1 MILKFHDPTKES
13 DVARDDLLEVVLESA
28 DDGLVVFDELGGCR
42 GMNTSARNLFELQEG
57 TDVRDVQSLV
67 QVVPRQFRALLERLL
82 VGGQDESGTVAGE
95 PRVRLSKRCSA
106 SGWVVL
112 SIRESGGAQTLRETN
127 LLARIG
133 RLRSSESRPTDFPS
147 QILQLLFEELPLD
160 VAVFAVLDR
169 DVLRPVAWQGLLL
182 DPIGAPISLSNPV
195 IQRAVST
202 KEVIPVKGTELSLSF
217 DSDDYFIVPLTR
229 AGVVQGILQMSF
241 VASVEESW
249 GKVDLG
255 FLKALGEYIAHAL
268 QNVMTFQRLA
278 DEENRLRL
286 LVQSLPEGVLVFDG
300 RGEVLIS
307 NPAACEILEMNL
319 MSLNTDP
326 RPYQLR
332 DASMKVLARAEWPFF
347 RAARLGQMIQ
357 DESIVMDFDGRFK
370 YVEVSVVLLPG
381 VDGRTT
387 HFLAALRD
395 VTQRTEDDRRKDEFL
410 SVASHELRS
419 PLTPLRGLIQ
429 MALQQVERGEKV
441 DVQVLSR
448 ANEQTHRLSRLID
461 DLLDVSRIDSGHL
474 IVTPEGVDLLALTT
488 SLVTRLWPEVQ
499 VVCERPVMA
508 WVDPQRIEQV
518 LVNLVENAR
527 KHSGHRSPIEI
538 RISETGNT
546 VVLCVWDDGNGIAPE
561 HLPHIFDRFYRLA
574 GPASGTGLGLNISRQ
589 IIDQHGGQMRM
600 ESEQG
605 RGTAVF
611 IELPQRSH

>member
-1 MILKFHDPTKES
+1 VILMFHDPNKDTL
-13 DVARDDLLEVVLESA
+13 VAQDDLLEVVLESA
-28 DDGLVVFDELGGCR
+28 DEGLLVFDRVGGSR
-42 GMNTSARNLFELQEG
+42 GMNSSARSLLEVQEG
-57 TDVRDVQSLV
+57 AVIDDVESLIQS
-67 QVVPRQFRALLERLL
+67 VPRRFKAHLERLL
-82 VGGQDESGTVAGE
+82 VDGQEQSGIVVGE
-95 PRVRLSKRCSA
+95 PGIRMRTRRTA
-106 SGWVVL
+106 AGWTVL
-112 SIRESGGAQTLRETN
+112 SIRQVGGRQALRETN

-133 RLRSSESRPTDFPS
+133 RLRSSESRPKDFPS

-182 DPIGAPISLSNPV
+182 DPIGSPISLSNPV

-202 KEVIPVKGTELSLSF
+202 KEVIPAKGTELSLSF
-217 DSDDYFIVPLTR
+217 DSDDYFVVPLTR

-249 GKVDLG
+249 GSVELS

-268 QNVMTFQRLA
+268 QNVLTFQRLV
-278 DEENRLRL
+278 DEENRLRS
-286 LVQSLPEGVLVFDG
+286 LVQSLPEGVLVFNG
-300 RGEVLIS
+300 RGEVLVS
-307 NPAACEILEMNL
+307 NPAVRELLEMDL

-332 DASMKVLARAEWPFF
+332 DASMKLLARAEWPFF
-347 RAARLGQMIQ
+347 RAARLGHMIK
-357 DESIVMDFDGRFK
+357 DESIIMDFDGRFK
-370 YVEVSVVLLPG
+370 YIEVSVLLLPG

-395 VTQRTEDDRRKDEFL
+395 VTQRTEDDKRKDDFL

-448 ANEQTHRLSRLID
+448 ANEQTHRLARLID

-474 IVTPEGVDLLALTT
+474 IVTPETVDLLELTT
-488 SLVTRLWPEVQ
+488 SLVARFWPEVQ
-499 VVCERPVMA
+499 VVCDQPVMG
-508 WVDPQRIEQV
+508 WVDPHRIEQV

-527 KHSGHRSPIEI
+527 KHSEHRSPIEI

-546 VVLCVWDDGNGIAPE
+546 AILCVWDDGRGIAPE

-589 IIDQHGGQMRM
+589 IVDQHGGQMRM
-600 ESEQG
+600 ESEPG
-605 RGTAVF
+605 KGTAVF
-611 IELPQRSH
+611 IELPQRAH

>member
-1 MILKFHDPTKES
+1 MFQDSTKES
-13 DVARDDLLEVVLESA
+13 DVAQDDLLEVVLESA
-28 DDGLVVFDELGGCR
+28 DDGLVVFDVAGGCR
-42 GMNTSARNLFELQEG
+42 GMNTAARKLLELQDGSE
-57 TDVRDVQSLV
+57 VSDVQSLI
-67 QVVPRQFRALLERLL
+67 QAVPRRIKAHLERLL
-82 VGGQDESGTVAGE
+82 VDSQDESHMVAGE
-95 PRVRLSKRCSA
+95 SKIRLRRRCSA

-182 DPIGAPISLSNPV
+182 DPIGAPISLTNPV

-202 KEVIPVKGTELSLSF
+202 REVIPANGTELSLSF
-217 DSDDYFIVPLTR
+217 DSDDYFVVPLTR
-229 AGVVQGILQMSF
+229 DGVVHGILQMSF
-241 VASVEESW
+241 VASVQESW

-268 QNVMTFQRLA
+268 QNVMTFQKLV

-300 RGEVLIS
+300 RGEVLVS

-319 MSLNTDP
+319 MSLNKNP

-347 RAARLGQMIQ
+347 RAARLGHMIQ
-357 DESIVMDFDGRFK
+357 DESIIMDFEGRFK
-370 YVEVSVVLLPG
+370 CIEVSVLLLPG

-387 HFLAALRD
+387 HFLATLRD
-395 VTQRTEDDRRKDEFL
+395 VTQRTEDDKRKDEFL

-441 DVQVLSR
+441 DVKVLRR

-474 IVTPEGVDLLALTT
+474 IVSPEEVDLLALTT
-488 SLVTRLWPEVQ
+488 SLITRFWPEVR
-499 VVCERPVMA
+499 VACDRAVMG

-527 KHSGHRSPIEI
+527 KHSAHRSPIEI
-538 RISETGNT
+538 RISETDNT
-546 VVLCVWDDGNGIAPE
+546 AVICVWDDGQGIAPE
-561 HLPHIFDRFYRLA
+561 HLPRIFDRFYRLA
-574 GPASGTGLGLNISRQ
+574 HPASGTGLGLNISRQ
-589 IIDQHGGQMRM
+589 IIEQHGGQMRM
-600 ESEQG
+600 ESELG
-605 RGTAVF
+605 RGTTVF